1 MKYLT
6 ECSNTVVSILGKSSM
21 MRVINLY
28 GPFYANGKVFIIF
41 QLTMRI

>member
-1 MKYLT
+1 MKYRA
-6 ECSNTVVSILGKSSM
+6 ECSNTVVGILGKSTM

-28 GPFYANGKVFIIF
+28 GLLYADGEVFIIF